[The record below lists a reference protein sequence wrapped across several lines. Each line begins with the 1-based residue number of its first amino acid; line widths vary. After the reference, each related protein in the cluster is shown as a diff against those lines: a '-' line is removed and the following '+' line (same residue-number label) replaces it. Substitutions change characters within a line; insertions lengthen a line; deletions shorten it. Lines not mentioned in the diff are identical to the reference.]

1 MSCLSIQRQAVGST
15 ALQIGSFKVTQR
27 EVLIQLPLD
36 SEASL
41 VILVYFISFV
51 FFVSSFVLFCF
62 RHGRWAFVHLQVP
75 HLTLSGLDSDVPS
88 CQMLQRTF
96 SECRVVEIV
105 ILMLPKLGV
114 EDLQKLCKVGKG
126 KTGAKNW
133 FGKDSWVRN
142 HLSWQ

>member
-1 MSCLSIQRQAVGST
+1 MSCLSIQREAVGST
-15 ALQIGSFKVTQR
+15 ALHIGSFKVTQG

-41 VILVYFISFV
+41 VILVYFISFFLLV
-51 FFVSSFVLFCF
+51 LVLFCF
-62 RHGRWAFVHLQVP
+62 RHGRWTFIHLQVP
-75 HLTLSGLDSDVPS
+75 HLTSSGLDSDVPS

-105 ILMLPKLGV
+105 ILMLTKLGV

-133 FGKDSWVRN
+133 FGKDSCVRN